1 MEMREPTM
9 KEDPTLTDSIPN
21 KDETIPPDQQTGI
34 KVYDRPVRRGIPLWV
49 LLLMILASI
58 ALSWFAYQAIR

>member
-9 KEDPTLTDSIPN
+9 KEDQTLTDSLPN
-21 KDETIPPDQQTGI
+21 IGETSPPDQQTGI
-34 KVYDRPVRRGIPLWV
+34 KVYDRPVRRGVPLWV
-49 LLLMILASI
+49 LLLMILAGI